1 MEAPSERIEYKEK
14 RLSEAIQAEQG
25 ASTIDVGLSRDLTLF
40 DITMIG
46 VGAMIGAGIFVLTG
60 IAAGVAGPA
69 LVLAFALNGV
79 VTSFTAMSYAELGSA
94 FPQAGGGYLWVKE
107 ALGGLQGFLSGWMSW
122 FAAAVAGSLYAL
134 AFGSFAVELWG
145 MAGLPLIEHAVLGI
159 AGHEFMRL
167 LFMTS
172 IVIVFTFIN
181 FMGASETGSVGNAI
195 TLAKVAIL
203 GLFASFGVIALFKQ
217 EAWHYR
223 FTEGFMPNGFTG
235 VAIAMGLTF
244 IAFEG
249 YEIIAQ
255 SGEEVINPKRN
266 VPRAIFWAIGISV
279 LIYIL
284 VAFTAIGAIEV
295 PPEFGN
301 IRAYEYL
308 GLEKETAIV
317 RAAEQFF
324 PFGVGGV
331 LLLISGLASTM
342 SALNAV
348 TYSSS
353 RVSFAMGRDHNLPAF
368 FGKIHDR
375 QHTPFWAVLISGTLI
390 AAMAWALPIEA
401 LAAAADIM
409 FLVLFFQVNVST
421 MVLRHKMP
429 DLDRGFL
436 IPWFPVVPIIGLLT
450 QIGLIVFLVQ
460 YEPRAFFTAVGWVVG
475 GSLLY
480 YTVFAREEA
489 RERPSEILLQEVLV
503 STDYSVLVPIATQE
517 QARILGKIGAIVAKD
532 RAGGVLALHVARVP
546 PQLTLADGRYFLR
559 EGRPYLET
567 VIEQA
572 RNLDV
577 PVHTIIRLGRDV
589 VASVRKTAIENA
601 SDLLVLGWPG
611 YTNTAGRLFGSVMDP
626 LIDNPPI
633 DTAIVRYREQRP
645 LRSVFVP
652 ISAGP
657 NSRRAVK
664 LAVSMA
670 TQAEGGPAA
679 VHVATV
685 IPYDCPENYR
695 VRAQQAINHALESS
709 RTYPRI
715 TTGLIEGYNVVDAI
729 LEASQGHDLIVM
741 GATEEPLFRNLL
753 TGSIPTRVAKNAD
766 VTVIIVKRR
775 SGVVRSVLRQTVLP
789 PSTGLGADGIPVPE
803 ADVPIAHGEKLLEDD

>member
-1 MEAPSERIEYKEK
+1 
-14 RLSEAIQAEQG
+14 LSEATRVEQEI
-25 ASTIDVGLSRDLTLF
+25 SRIDVGLSRDLKLF

-94 FPQAGGGYLWVKE
+94 FPEAGGGYLWVKQ

-122 FAAAVAGSLYAL
+122 FAHAVAGSLYAL
-134 AFGSFAVELWG
+134 AFGTFAVELWS
-145 MAGLPLIEHAVLGI
+145 MAGLPVIEHTVMGI
-159 AGHEFMRL
+159 AGHELMRL
-167 LFMTS
+167 LFTTF
-172 IVIVFTFIN
+172 IVVTFTFIN
-181 FMGASETGSVGNAI
+181 FMGASETGTIGNVI

-203 GLFASFGVIALFKQ
+203 GLFTAFGVIALLNT

-223 FTEGFMPNGFTG
+223 FSEGFMPNGIPG
-235 VAIAMGLTF
+235 VVIAMGLTF

-255 SGEEVINPKRN
+255 SGEEVIDPKRN

-279 LIYIL
+279 LIYVL
-284 VAFTAIGAIEV
+284 VAFTAIGAIQV

-301 IRAYEYL
+301 MRAYQYL

-324 PFGVGGV
+324 PLGVGGV

-342 SALNAV
+342 SALNAT

-353 RVSFAMGRDHNLPAF
+353 RVSFAMGRDYNLPAV
-368 FGKIHDR
+368 FGKIHNR
-375 QHTPFWAVLISGTLI
+375 RHTPFVAVLLSGVLI
-390 AAMAWALPIEA
+390 VIMAWALPIEA
-401 LAAAADIM
+401 VAAAADIM

-450 QIGLIVFLVQ
+450 QIALIIFLFQ
-460 YEPRAFFTAVGWVVG
+460 YEPRSFFTAVGWTVG
-475 GSLLY
+475 GALLY
-480 YTVFAREEA
+480 YTIFARQEA
-489 RERPSEILLQEVLV
+489 RERPSEILLEEVLV
-503 STDYSVLVPIATQE
+503 STDYSVLVPIASQE

-532 RAGGVLALHVARVP
+532 RKGGVLALHVARVP

-572 RNLDV
+572 RNRDV
-577 PVHTIIRLGRDV
+577 PVHTMIRLGRDV
-589 VASVRKTAIENA
+589 AEAIRRTAIENA

-611 YTNTAGRLFGSVMDP
+611 YTNTAGRLFGSVVDP

-633 DTAIVRYREQRP
+633 DVAIVRYREQRP

-670 TQAEGGPAA
+670 SQAEDGPAQ
-679 VHVATV
+679 VHVATI
-685 IPYDCPENYR
+685 IPYDCPENLC
-695 VRAQQAINHALESS
+695 VRAQQAIDHALETS
-709 RTYPRI
+709 RNYPYI
-715 TTGLIEGYNVVDAI
+715 TTELIEGHNVADAI
-729 LEASQGHDLIVM
+729 VEASKDHDLIVM
-741 GATEEPLFRNLL
+741 GSTEEPLFRNLL
-753 TGSIPTRVAKNAD
+753 TGSIPARVAKNAD

-775 SGVVRSVLRQTVLP
+775 SGVIRSVLRQTVLP
-789 PSTGLGADGIPVPE
+789 PSTGVGANGVTVPE
-803 ADVPIAHGEKLLEDD
+803 ADVLVEHGEKLLRDD